1 MSQLQRKL
9 NHEVSLAATMT
20 TGEVLLYAA
29 NMIFDKVD
37 SEMTVGSLR
46 FVHCSNSVSS
56 ALPSLLVY
64 CRALI

>member
-1 MSQLQRKL
+1 
-9 NHEVSLAATMT
+9 MT

-46 FVHCSNSVSS
+46 FVHC
-56 ALPSLLVY
+56 
-64 CRALI
+64 